1 VDAKC
6 LIKYQKKF
14 LDEITPNWNKGSEL
28 PRLGRFYRYGFSVE
42 IIKFIG
48 TTEHGSEKPLRAH
61 WPDQR
66 LSSV

>member
-14 LDEITPNWNKGSEL
+14 SEELTQNWNEGSEL

-42 IIKFIG
+42 FIKIDG
-48 TTEHGSEKPLRAH
+48 TIEDGSEKLLRAH
-61 WPDQR
+61 WPDQGR
-66 LSSV
+66 SPV